1 MENTIGDAPSEWYR
15 EEEHIGYDVDGRRI
29 LKRRW
34 NDSIENLLHTI
45 DDPSYWRKVFDE
57 KEDREISLSRAHL
70 ELIQRLRNG
79 AFPNKSSNGDMRQ
92 EQNHEVAEVAWST
105 NHEPK
110 RRFVPSKW
118 EAKLVLRVIRT
129 LRAHAT
135 LNVPQSK
142 NLEQKMIWDAENTFQ
157 SSTPVNTYLPAQ
169 KAKKP
174 NHVDSYN
181 PPFEYQVG
189 DEGASEMNGRDH
201 NATHATYTALRR
213 VPSYSPFVVER
224 FQRCLDLYLCPRM
237 VKHRLDVRPQDILPS
252 LPTPKELKPFP
263 SSACLKFNGH
273 EEKVLS
279 IAIDPSG
286 QWLLSGSEDCTV
298 RKWEVSSSRCISV
311 WHFRDIVKSVAWCPN
326 AVTNTF
332 SACIASVILLLSS
345 TRVSGNVSF
354 PSLGYSV
361 HSKVENSRMPEWKEG
376 DSGVTVHLAS
386 DVSKVTWH
394 KKGDYFASLI
404 TGGSNVMIHR
414 MSRRTSQ
421 LIFHEQKYSIQS
433 AMFHPH
439 RPFMLVCTR
448 SCVYLYDLHQQRLIK
463 KLSSGTQT
471 LSCMAVHPGGNR
483 STI

>member
-1 MENTIGDAPSEWYR
+1 VYVFVCVCV
-15 EEEHIGYDVDGRRI
+15 Y
-29 LKRRW
+29 
-34 NDSIENLLHTI
+34 NLQ
-45 DDPSYWRKVFDE
+45 
-57 KEDREISLSRAHL
+57 L

-135 LNVPQSK
+135 LNAPQSK

-224 FQRCLDLYLCPRM
+224 F
-237 VKHRLDVRPQDILPS
+237 
-252 LPTPKELKPFP
+252 TP
-263 SSACLKFNGH
+263 A
-273 EEKVLS
+273 
-279 IAIDPSG
+279 
-286 QWLLSGSEDCTV
+286 
-298 RKWEVSSSRCISV
+298 
-311 WHFRDIVKSVAWCPN
+311 
-326 AVTNTF
+326 
-332 SACIASVILLLSS
+332 
-345 TRVSGNVSF
+345 
-354 PSLGYSV
+354 
-361 HSKVENSRMPEWKEG
+361 
-376 DSGVTVHLAS
+376 
-386 DVSKVTWH
+386 
-394 KKGDYFASLI
+394 
-404 TGGSNVMIHR
+404 
-414 MSRRTSQ
+414 
-421 LIFHEQKYSIQS
+421 
-433 AMFHPH
+433 
-439 RPFMLVCTR
+439 
-448 SCVYLYDLHQQRLIK
+448 
-463 KLSSGTQT
+463 
-471 LSCMAVHPGGNR
+471 
-483 STI
+483 